1 MDMGL
6 GFRKL
11 AVRAVSTLF
20 IVMMLSPAVH
30 AANTLAVCKQ
40 GCAYSTVQSAV
51 DAAASGD
58 QIQIGV
64 GTFFENVRID
74 NKSLTLLGS
83 GEDLT
88 AIDGGFKDS
97 VFTITNSS
105 TKKVSLFAMT
115 ITHGYGKKGG
125 GGIYSQGLLDLENS
139 MVVSNRTDYS
149 GGGVFIT
156 FQKSGS
162 QITKSIVSHN
172 RAKFGGGGIYIDGE
186 SYIAVTGATVV
197 RNTAGTSGG
206 GIYLDV
212 KTHSTISGTSITE
225 NASGQDGAGILGGPG
240 GGNFDVEPAWLSI
253 SNSTIAN
260 NTAQGSGGGLVFSE
274 GTATLSGLV
283 ISRNTAVKDGG
294 GILNGYPDMY
304 LRLPQMTLTD
314 AFVVQ
319 NSAAGVGGGID
330 ASGPLTLTNATI
342 KDNTPSQCVDTAGG
356 CP

>member
-6 GFRKL
+6 DFCKL
-11 AVRAVSTLF
+11 ALRTLSTLF
-20 IVMMLSPAVH
+20 IVVTLSPAAR

-40 GCAYSTVQSAV
+40 GCAYSTIQSAV

-58 QIQIGV
+58 KIQIGV

-74 NKSLTLLGS
+74 NKSLALLGS

-88 AIDGGFKDS
+88 TVDGGFKDS
-97 VFTITNSS
+97 VFTITNSP
-105 TKKVSLFAMT
+105 TEKLSLFAMT

-139 MVVSNRTDYS
+139 IVVSNRTDYS

-172 RAKFGGGGIYIDGE
+172 RAKFSGGGIYIDGE
-186 SYIAVTGATVV
+186 TYIDVTGATVV
-197 RNTAGTSGG
+197 RNAAGTGGG

-212 KTHSTISGTSITE
+212 KTHSTIAGTSITE

-240 GGNFDVEPAWLSI
+240 GGNFPQPAWLSI

-260 NTAQGSGGGLVFSE
+260 NVAQGSGGGLVFAE
-274 GTATLSGLV
+274 GTATLSGVV
-283 ISRNTAVKDGG
+283 ISRNTAAKDGG

-304 LRLPQMTLTD
+304 ARLPQMTLTN